1 MFEYKINNTVQ
12 IKSEVMVAGSARGTA
27 VSDQSFSLL
36 PALRNGL
43 LAVAVVSVI
52 SGCAQF
58 QNNKLFSD
66 DSQLQQ
72 SALQPSLAISRDIDL
87 VRVNGVVGSVA
98 EAAMIRLRVAAIYGP
113 EVLIDE
119 LQVDERLSEAEWY
132 NAVLDTAESMR
143 DVEQFAITAENGQ
156 LTLNGSMP
164 SQASADALAN
174 DAASASGQWL
184 TVSNAIS
191 YPPGETIATATPLP
205 VESSAPT
212 EQELSAQSIQSPA
225 VAGTIP
231 LPATNSAVV
240 LEQRT
245 ALNDNSDADLFVP
258 PADGGIVRSAG
269 SVNANDRDGDGIANS
284 IDECNSRPGYPVNAN
299 GCQVLDGL
307 LKNVRFQG
315 DGSSL
320 TPEAMTSLNNVAR
333 VMNDY
338 PAARIAILAYTSNF
352 GSALETRG
360 QARDRARS
368 VVAYLINKGVEGERL
383 EAYAFG
389 HLNDSDDQIKI
400 KEVD

>member
-174 DAASASGQWL
+174 DAALASGQWL

>member
-1 MFEYKINNTVQ
+1 MFENKINNTVQ
-12 IKSEVMVAGSARGTA
+12 VKSERMFAGSVRGSA

-43 LAVAVVSVI
+43 LAVAVVSVF

-58 QNNKLFSD
+58 QNSKLFSD

-72 SALQPSLAISRDIDL
+72 AALQPSLAISRDIDL
-87 VRVNGVVGSVA
+87 VRVNGLVGSAA

-132 NAVLDTAESMR
+132 NAVLDTAERMR

-174 DAASASGQWL
+174 DAALASGQWL

-191 YPPGETIATATPLP
+191 YPPSETIATATPQP
-205 VESSAPT
+205 VESTPT

-245 ALNDNSDADLFVP
+245 ALNDNSDTDLFVP
-258 PADGGIVRSAG
+258 PADRGIVRSAG
-269 SVNANDRDGDGIANS
+269 SVNADDRDGDGIANS

-315 DGSSL
+315 DGSTL

>member
-1 MFEYKINNTVQ
+1 MFEYKTNNTVQ
-12 IKSEVMVAGSARGTA
+12 FKTEAMLAGSVRGTA

-98 EAAMIRLRVAAIYGP
+98 EAAMIRLRVAGIYGP

-119 LQVDERLSEAEWY
+119 LQVDERLSEAKWY

-174 DAASASGQWL
+174 DAALASGQWL

-191 YPPGETIATATPLP
+191 YPPSETIATATPQP
-205 VESSAPT
+205 VESTPT

-258 PADGGIVRSAG
+258 PADRGIVRSAG

-284 IDECNSRPGYPVNAN
+284 IDECNSRPGYPVNAK

-307 LKNVRFQG
+307 LKNVGFQG

-320 TPEAMTSLNNVAR
+320 TPEAMASLNNVAR

-338 PAARIAILAYTSNF
+338 PASRIAILAYTSNF

>member
-1 MFEYKINNTVQ
+1 MFEYKTNNTVQ
-12 IKSEVMVAGSARGTA
+12 IKSEGMVAGSARGTA

-119 LQVDERLSEAEWY
+119 LQVDERLSEAKWY

-174 DAASASGQWL
+174 DAALASGQWL

-191 YPPGETIATATPLP
+191 YPLSETIATATPQS

-258 PADGGIVRSAG
+258 PADRGIVRSAG

-284 IDECNSRPGYPVNAN
+284 IDECNSRPGYPVNAK

-307 LKNVRFQG
+307 LKNVGFQG

-320 TPEAMTSLNNVAR
+320 TPEAMASLNNVAR

-338 PAARIAILAYTSNF
+338 PASRIAILAYTSNF

>member
-174 DAASASGQWL
+174 DAALASGQWL

-191 YPPGETIATATPLP
+191 YPPSETIATATPQP
-205 VESSAPT
+205 VESTPT

-258 PADGGIVRSAG
+258 PADRGIVRSAG

>member
-1 MFEYKINNTVQ
+1 MFEYKTNNTVQ
-12 IKSEVMVAGSARGTA
+12 FKTEAMLAGSVRGTA

-98 EAAMIRLRVAAIYGP
+98 EAAMIRLRVAGIYGP

-119 LQVDERLSEAEWY
+119 LQVDERLSEAKWY

-174 DAASASGQWL
+174 DAALASGQWL

-191 YPPGETIATATPLP
+191 YPPSETIATATPQP
-205 VESSAPT
+205 VESTPT

-245 ALNDNSDADLFVP
+245 ALNDNSDTDLFVP
-258 PADGGIVRSAG
+258 PADRGIVRSAG
-269 SVNANDRDGDGIANS
+269 SVNADDRDGDGIANS

-307 LKNVRFQG
+307 LKNVGFQD
-315 DGSSL
+315 DGLSL
-320 TPEAMTSLNNVAR
+320 IHISEP
-333 VMNDY
+333 
-338 PAARIAILAYTSNF
+338 
-352 GSALETRG
+352 TRP
-360 QARDRARS
+360 
-368 VVAYLINKGVEGERL
+368 Y
-383 EAYAFG
+383 
-389 HLNDSDDQIKI
+389 
-400 KEVD
+400 